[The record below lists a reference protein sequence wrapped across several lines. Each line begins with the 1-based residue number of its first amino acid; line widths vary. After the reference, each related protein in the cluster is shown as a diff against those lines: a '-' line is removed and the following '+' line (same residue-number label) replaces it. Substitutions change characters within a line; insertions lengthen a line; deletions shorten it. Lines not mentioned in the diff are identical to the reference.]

1 MKKCS
6 YILLSVLLSAVLL
19 FMGNGVTFM
28 RCAHTGTVRMMTAL
42 AGDNMGDMAGMD
54 CSMTSK
60 CMSVTHVELSPTVSA
75 QSVDYDFH
83 VVQPLWAVLPSLV
96 AEWLTNTEDKAVAQ
110 FIPVA
115 WKSPPRDYLS
125 LIRVLLI

>member
-6 YILLSVLLSAVLL
+6 YILLSVLLSVMLL
-19 FMGNGVTFM
+19 FMGSGVTFM
-28 RCAHTGTVRMMTAL
+28 RCAHTGTVKMMTAL
-42 AGDNMGDMAGMD
+42 SGDNLGGMADMD

-60 CMSVTHVELSPTVSA
+60 CMSVTHVELSPTVAA

-83 VVQPLWAVLPSLV
+83 VVQPLLALLPSLV
-96 AEWLTNTEDKAVAQ
+96 AAWLVPTEDKAVER
-110 FIPVA
+110 FVPVA
-115 WKSPPRDYLS
+115 WKSPPRDYLN